1 MDESVV
7 TTSLPRV
14 VPQGTTTRP
23 AGPRAGRRTKGTN
36 LKEVE
41 RLLNTRTEPLTRIS
55 SKSINSP
62 HVPIHVQAAVDQP
75 KTGPGTGTTRP
86 PQKRTWVFPIA
97 PLCQKTPIAL
107 LIMSK
112 VIHKLCSATERLSN
126 KSQLLHSQQLF
137 LPSPTSSQTR
147 WPWARNIKGRE
158 RTPKMQTQPEDHLL
172 GFVGCAMGIEVH
184 D

>member
-1 MDESVV
+1 M

-14 VPQGTTTRP
+14 VSQGTDKATGW
-23 AGPRAGRRTKGTN
+23 AQSRRQDERDK
-36 LKEVE
+36 LKEAE
-41 RLLNTRTEPLTRIS
+41 HLLNTRTEPLTARIS
-55 SKSINSP
+55 SKSINSL
-62 HVPIHVQAAVDQP
+62 HVPTHVRAAVDQP

-112 VIHKLCSATERLSN
+112 VIHKLCSATERLAN

-172 GFVGCAMGIEVH
+172 GIVGCAMGIEVH